1 MPKSLIWTEEEAC
14 IKIQSYYRGHLV
26 RRDPEVQ
33 ELRKWQRDLREENQN
48 IGQRVEKFW
57 NDNTTSTNKAAN
69 SELISSGANFSNPQ
83 NISFTKIN

>member
-1 MPKSLIWTEEEAC
+1 MIWTEEEAC
-14 IKIQSYYRGHLV
+14 LKIQAYYRGHLV

-57 NDNTTSTNKAAN
+57 NDNTTLTNRQVN
-69 SELISSGANFSNPQ
+69 SELMSSGANLSNPQ
-83 NISFTKIN
+83 NLSFSRLN